1 MEALA
6 AVSLAGNIL
15 QFLYFA
21 GGVVSKTGQ
30 IYDSASGT
38 LEEHYD
44 QENAAS
50 HLKTLTGN
58 IKAADGP
65 SDPVLEKLC
74 LRCSEVAEEL
84 LKALQGMAVK
94 GKHSRSQSLRKA
106 LKALWGK
113 EKLQRLESR
122 VAGFRQEL
130 ILHATFDL
138 RYHPKSRRL
147 DTSIDG

>member
-15 QFLYFA
+15 QFLDFA
-21 GGVVSKTGQ
+21 GSVVSKTGQ

-38 LEEHYD
+38 LEEHD
-44 QENAAS
+44 DPENNTTS

-74 LRCSEVAEEL
+74 SRCGEVAEEL

-113 EKLQRLESR
+113 ENLQRLESR
-122 VAGFRQEL
+122 VAGF
-130 ILHATFDL
+130 
-138 RYHPKSRRL
+138 
-147 DTSIDG
+147 